1 MRLLLGPD
9 VPGGG
14 CRAPAPL
21 RAVKGDGEVSSD
33 LDGSIAKVWRTLS
46 TLREDEIHAASA
58 RNLINIFETGPDL
71 LILRLKFAQIQ
82 GCHTVD
88 ALGVTLAMVELG

>member
-1 MRLLLGPD
+1 MTGK
-9 VPGGG
+9 VPSG
-14 CRAPAPL
+14 
-21 RAVKGDGEVSSD
+21 
-33 LDGSIAKVWRTLS
+33 LDGSIANVWRTLS
-46 TLREDEIHAASA
+46 TLRENETHAASSA
-58 RNLINIFETGPDL
+58 RNLIIFRATGPDL